1 MSCRPVKVGDCRKAF
16 DVVDHQI
23 IAFHHK
29 VCRSYYDLSKNST
42 KKNDNNM
49 SSPRHSATVYFLC
62 LKLLLKF
69 NASHSNY
76 LMLFFLSSR
85 LDSPEAGIHCFEK
98 LSDWKSRSASLSCV
112 PTCDTL
118 VDIDYDTPYGTR
130 NTPYAPTVR
139 DDSAIMLNE
148 RTRESRR
155 CSNTPTRNTCS
166 VSSDSK
172 LDWTDD
178 ISFR

>member
-23 IAFHHK
+23 IAFHDK
-29 VCRSYYDLSKNST
+29 VCRMCYGLSENST
-42 KKNDNNM
+42 KKNDNDM
-49 SSPRHSATVYFLC
+49 SSPRHSALFIFYVS
-62 LKLLLKF
+62 
-69 NASHSNY
+69 SHSNY
-76 LMLFFLSSR
+76 IVLNVVVFSSR

-139 DDSAIMLNE
+139 DDSAVMLNE